1 MSQLGQQI
9 IQARKNKGI
18 SQEQL
23 AEDSK
28 INLRTIQRIE
38 KGETTPHGETL
49 KRVSE
54 ALELPL
60 EDLVS
65 YGYVEDYDYIKA
77 MHFTTLV
84 FVLLPLGN
92 ILLPL
97 IFWLV
102 KKDQIKDLTYF
113 AKKLMNFQ
121 ITWSIITYF
130 PILFSI
136 IAIFTHGHIHFPA
149 FIENHSKFLTWYLLP
164 FMYLVN
170 IIYIIISGILIKDQR
185 RNFFPI
191 SIPLLR

>member
-28 INLRTIQRIE
+28 VNLRTIQRIE
-38 KGETTPHGETL
+38 KGDTTPHGETL
-49 KRVSE
+49 KRISE

-65 YGYVEDYDYIKA
+65 FGYVEDYGYIKA
-77 MHFTTLV
+77 MHFTSLV
-84 FVLLPLGN
+84 FILLPLGN

-130 PILFSI
+130 PFLLG
-136 IAIFTHGHIHFPA
+136 ALTIFIHGQIPFPE
-149 FIENHSKFLTWYLLP
+149 FIKTQTNFFTWTFPPL
-164 FMYLVN
+164 MYLIN
-170 IIYIIISGILIKDQR
+170 LTYILISGILIKDQR

-191 SIPLLR
+191 SIPFLR

>member
-1 MSQLGQQI
+1 MSHLGQQI

-28 INLRTIQRIE
+28 INLRTIQRME
-38 KGETTPHGETL
+38 KGETTPHGDTL
-49 KRVSE
+49 KRISE
-54 ALELPL
+54 ALGVPL
-60 EDLVS
+60 EDLIN
-65 YGYVEDYDYIKA
+65 YGYVEDYGYIKA

-84 FVLLPLGN
+84 FLLLPLGN

-102 KKDQIKDLTYF
+102 KKDQIKDLSYF

-121 ITWSIITYF
+121 ITWSIITYL
-130 PILFSI
+130 PIFFSI
-136 IAIFTHGHIHFPA
+136 IAIFARGQIHFPE
-149 FIENHSKFLTWYLLP
+149 FIENHSNFLTWYLLP
-164 FMYLVN
+164 LMYLIN
-170 IIYIIISGILIKDQR
+170 IIYIIISGILIKDKR